1 MSTNP
6 GADERSGGADER
18 CDHGGGQASG
28 PPPLMV
34 EAIRGRPEVLTI
46 TARAAGAPRESQ

>member
-18 CDHGGGQASG
+18 CGHGGGQASG